1 MYSDINGWNFV
12 MKESI
17 IKKNLDILILMEV
30 KIRSDYMDI
39 IKKRGVFNKINV
51 VKNICIEVVNGDE
64 VLRLGLCIDEGLK
77 ELRDVIYRK

>member
-1 MYSDINGWNFV
+1 

-30 KIRSDYMDI
+30 KIRLDYMDI
-39 IKKRGVFNKINV
+39 IKKRGGFNKINV

-64 VLRLGLCIDEGLK
+64 VLRFGLCIDEGLK